1 MHNDIIYFLLQA
13 HHQDILSQQQDLII
27 ATQSAQA
34 LLDKQ
39 ADVLSPAEKEKLQ
52 KDIKELRGR
61 YDASLTQAEQ
71 QMKQMQSVQEELHK
85 FQGDYEEFGV
95 WLQQA
100 QEQLAELGTPTGH
113 LDVLQEKLQK
123 QKSFYED
130 VISHKGDLRFITISG
145 QKVLDVAKACSR
157 SECKEKQG
165 LLEVDTSGTCA
176 AVKEKLDSTATQ
188 YKVMHTQ
195 VIALYL
201 CLVVFGP

>member
-1 MHNDIIYFLLQA
+1 M
-13 HHQDILSQQQDLII
+13 
-27 ATQSAQA
+27 
-34 LLDKQ
+34 LDKQ
-39 ADVLSPAEKEKLQ
+39 ADVLSPSEKENLQ
-52 KDIKELRGR
+52 KDIQELRGL

-71 QMKQMQSVQEELHK
+71 QMKQMQSVQEELRK
-85 FQGDYEEFGV
+85 FHGDYEEFGV

-100 QEQLAELGTPTGH
+100 QEQLAELGAPTGQ

-145 QKVLDVAKACSR
+145 QKVLDVARACSR
-157 SECKEKQG
+157 SESKEKQG

-188 YKVMHTQ
+188 YKLMHAQ
-195 VIALYL
+195 VIALLTSLTFKAWY
-201 CLVVFGP
+201 FYF